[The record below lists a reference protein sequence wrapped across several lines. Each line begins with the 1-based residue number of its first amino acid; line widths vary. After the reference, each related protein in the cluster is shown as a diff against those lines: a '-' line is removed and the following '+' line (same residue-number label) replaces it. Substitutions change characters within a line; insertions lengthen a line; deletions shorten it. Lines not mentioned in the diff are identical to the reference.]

1 MKPFFPPVAY
11 VLVFFSCL
19 FVSCF
24 VFLRRITPFFFFTPL
39 LSPFMSYSN
48 LPSSRPFPLAFLA
61 LSVPIALLLSSI
73 PPSPPPRLISSLC
86 LLSPLSLYSP
96 CVFLVCVTPAPNFS
110 LSVSLY
116 LSLPCCRPWSAV
128 SAASGWGPGSGV
140 PGPEAAAAAGDGA
153 AQCLPEQDQDAD
165 RGTAWAWAAE
175 AGAEGVTAP
184 STPGTKGVVK

>member
-1 MKPFFPPVAY
+1 MKYMKPFFPPVAY
-11 VLVFFSCL
+11 ALVCFSCL

-24 VFLRRITPFFFFTPL
+24 VFLRRITPFFTPS
-39 LSPFMSYSN
+39 LSPFMSYSD

-86 LLSPLSLYSP
+86 LLSPLSLSTLSLCIP
-96 CVFLVCVTPAPNFS
+96 CPCNPRPQLLS

-128 SAASGWGPGSGV
+128 SAASG
-140 PGPEAAAAAGDGA
+140 
-153 AQCLPEQDQDAD
+153 
-165 RGTAWAWAAE
+165 
-175 AGAEGVTAP
+175 
-184 STPGTKGVVK
+184 